1 MAMVDAS
8 LVLDTIVA
16 VSIAAGAVFAVA
28 ELRGMSRDRRTRLAF
43 DIFAHVGT
51 LEYSEQF
58 AKILRSDF
66 KDAKEAEEKCSV
78 VALSMVARY
87 FEGVAMMLRRGLVDS
102 DLIFESLPYHIMW
115 TRMKPWCL
123 EIRRT
128 LGPDMYVHFEWA
140 AGKCQAYVNEKYGA
154 AV

>member
-1 MAMVDAS
+1 MVDAS
-8 LVLDTIVA
+8 LILDAIVA

-102 DLIFESLPYHIMW
+102 DLIFESLPYHIM
-115 TRMKPWCL
+115 
-123 EIRRT
+123 
-128 LGPDMYVHFEWA
+128 
-140 AGKCQAYVNEKYGA
+140 
-154 AV
+154 